1 MEKRKSIKID
11 KLSGTSIGSILCILY
26 KMDQLEYASNVYKYI
41 RNYYKNK
48 YANDPEYRLKRK
60 IANKKYNEKKKL
72 ERMNNNLNS

>member
-1 MEKRKSIKID
+1 MKEEMIKIKREDYLILLDYKRKDIN
-11 KLSGTSIGSILCILY
+11 Y
-26 KMDQLEYASNVYKYI
+26 KTYKK
-41 RNYYKNK
+41 NYYKNK